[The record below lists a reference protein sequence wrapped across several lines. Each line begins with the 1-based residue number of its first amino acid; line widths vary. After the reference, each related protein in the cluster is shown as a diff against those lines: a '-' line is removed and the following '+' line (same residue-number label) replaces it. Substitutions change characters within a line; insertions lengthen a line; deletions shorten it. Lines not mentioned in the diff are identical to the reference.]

1 MNIICEKLGQ
11 LNLYIFTTAFDD
23 FNMQIVLGS
32 TEKTIESDRSIFCR
46 DSATI
51 VQFFFLMAREGAT
64 PHKCGPTFHKKL
76 SEAYHKKKSD
86 ILKKKLL
93 KPTVAHHQQ
102 TNRVTKKH

>member
-1 MNIICEKLGQ
+1 MNIICENLGQ

-51 VQFFFLMAREGAT
+51 VQFFF
-64 PHKCGPTFHKKL
+64 
-76 SEAYHKKKSD
+76 
-86 ILKKKLL
+86 
-93 KPTVAHHQQ
+93 
-102 TNRVTKKH
+102 

>member
-51 VQFFFLMAREGAT
+51 VQFFFKWLERAPLLINVGRRFT
-64 PHKCGPTFHKKL
+64 KNYQRRITKK
-76 SEAYHKKKSD
+76 

>member
-1 MNIICEKLGQ
+1 MNIICENLGQ

-64 PHKCGPTFHKKL
+64 PHKCGQTFHKKL
-76 SEAYHKKKSD
+76 SEAYHKKKWHFKEKITETYSGAP
-86 ILKKKLL
+86 
-93 KPTVAHHQQ
+93 PT
-102 TNRVTKKH
+102 NKSRD